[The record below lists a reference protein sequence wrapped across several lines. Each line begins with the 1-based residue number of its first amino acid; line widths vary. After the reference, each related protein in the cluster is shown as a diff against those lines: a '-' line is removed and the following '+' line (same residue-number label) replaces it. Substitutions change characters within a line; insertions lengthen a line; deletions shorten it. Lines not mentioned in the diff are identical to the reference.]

1 MNKIVFVSDK
11 LIPITVRIKNSTLND
26 LDKAT
31 ESIGKILGEELS
43 RNTIAEQ
50 MIEYAKSN
58 AVFELDGKSYTFED
72 LLKYEPSKTTEVNSD
87 NTYGEDIKSLTEGEN
102 AS

>member
-11 LIPITVRIKNSTLND
+11 IIPITVRIKNSTLND

-31 ESIGKILGEELS
+31 ENIGKILGEEIS
-43 RNTIAEQ
+43 RNVIAEQ

-58 AVFELDGKSYTFED
+58 AVFELDSKSYTFED
-72 LLKYEPSKTTEVNSD
+72 LLNYQSPKTPESNSD
-87 NTYGEDIKSLTEGEN
+87 NNIGEDIKSLTEGEN